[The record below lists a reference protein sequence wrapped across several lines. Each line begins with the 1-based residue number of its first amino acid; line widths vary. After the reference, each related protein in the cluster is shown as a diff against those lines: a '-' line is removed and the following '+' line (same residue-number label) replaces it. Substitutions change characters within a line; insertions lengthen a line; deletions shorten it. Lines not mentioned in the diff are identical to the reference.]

1 MSQNQQSSSTYAHT
15 LFKLHRLNLHIA
27 YLFISPTGGETKHVN
42 DGDLKNIPAAGDN
55 AGLTM
60 YCQNPASND
69 PYHALARIQGRPAH
83 GQCLQTQLDHLD
95 QMMKK

>member
-1 MSQNQQSSSTYAHT
+1 MSQNQQSSST
-15 LFKLHRLNLHIA
+15 
-27 YLFISPTGGETKHVN
+27 PTGGETKHVN